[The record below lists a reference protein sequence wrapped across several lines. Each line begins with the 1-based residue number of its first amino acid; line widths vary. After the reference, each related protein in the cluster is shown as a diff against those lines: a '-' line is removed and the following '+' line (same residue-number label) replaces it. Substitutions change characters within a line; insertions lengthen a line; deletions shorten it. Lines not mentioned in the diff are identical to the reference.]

1 MNKIKNLIL
10 PIGVVVITI
19 LLTIV
24 LCINVNM
31 EDHKFKEDYPQ
42 LDENKLII
50 KYTTA
55 NEVLELLANNY
66 SGIIVYGF
74 KQCPWCQAVVP
85 YVNEIALEKGY
96 QEVLYLDIKD
106 MRDNPDSIEKEQ
118 YNKIFNLIKGKIGNP
133 EKIFA
138 PTITVLKEGKIT
150 SYSTGTVDSHQINE
164 NHILPPMT
172 EEQIMEL
179 RQLFR
184 KMF

>member
-1 MNKIKNLIL
+1 MNKLIKLIL
-10 PIGVVVITI
+10 PLGVLIVTI

-24 LCINVNM
+24 LCINMKM
-31 EDHKFKEDYPQ
+31 EDTKFREDYPQ
-42 LDENKLII
+42 LEESKLII

-55 NEVLELLANNY
+55 DEVLELLENNY
-66 SGIIVYGF
+66 TGIIVYGF

-106 MRDNPDSIEKEQ
+106 MRDNPDSIEKEK
-118 YNKIFNLIKGKIGNP
+118 YNQIFDLIKDKIGNP

-138 PTITVLKEGKIT
+138 PTTTVLKDGKIT

-164 NHILPPMT
+164 NHVLPPMT